1 MGLPQVSAVLMP
13 NGSLQEAWLKD
24 LIAII
29 GKGNGQDADE
39 PLKQFTTVK
48 RFTYIVCIIVNDFR
62 KYIDMRFH
70 RDYTFFIFSERGKY
84 V

>member
-1 MGLPQVSAVLMP
+1 MP

-24 LIAII
+24 LIAIS

-48 RFTYIVCIIVNDFR
+48 RFTYIVCIIVNAFR

>member
-1 MGLPQVSAVLMP
+1 MP
-13 NGSLQEAWLKD
+13 NASVQEVWLKD

-29 GKGNGQDADE
+29 GKGNGQDAE
-39 PLKQFTTVK
+39 GPAKQFTSLK
-48 RFTYIVCIIVNDFR
+48 RFTYIMRIIVNDFR
-62 KYIDMRFH
+62 KYLDMRFH